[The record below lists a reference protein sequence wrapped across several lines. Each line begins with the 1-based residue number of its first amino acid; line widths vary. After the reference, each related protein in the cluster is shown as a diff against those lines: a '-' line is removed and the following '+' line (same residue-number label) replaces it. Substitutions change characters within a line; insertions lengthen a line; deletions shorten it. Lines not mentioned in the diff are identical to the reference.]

1 MRTSTL
7 VVALGMLF
15 LGAAQAATTGRVI
28 VDQSADP
35 DRRREAVRTELALTQ
50 AFAFTRDW
58 VGDETR
64 WMVLVV
70 PASVDLVGLR
80 SSQDPEEWVNDYVRK
95 KTAVGLT
102 FMIDTD
108 GDAVEMYVYDSGK
121 LQLGASGTMGHVHAP
136 RIEGNRLKGHYL
148 KFGDLFDSN
157 LVIDLQFDAELWQA
171 PKATALP
178 ADGGAPGKDY
188 LALIKAVHAG
198 DKAGI
203 LARRP
208 GGGPEPS
215 DEEFKEM
222 LPMLQAMM
230 PKNPKIKG
238 GKSFGD
244 TAILCIEEGDSKE
257 PASAEMKRDGDRW
270 IMVSSSSGSDKGAN
284 SPMPPAFA
292 ETTPDLC
299 PTIVKD
305 GVVCGDVAFKDEAF
319 AIRHVLAMH
328 TDEARHLILLS
339 PDKPNAEHAAAL
351 WDSEVALEPFF
362 GKGSMRSLLL
372 SFDGAQGPLSANP
385 GYYIDAEGGFTEEF
399 GVRGEAVRIGD
410 TMYGIYT
417 VTETNPETGDSKT
430 VKILRFEAPVLDK
443 RE

>member
-1 MRTSTL
+1 MRTKKL
-7 VVALGMLF
+7 AIALCMLF

-35 DRRREAVRTELALTQ
+35 DRHREAVRTELSLTQ
-50 AFAFTRDW
+50 AFAFPRDW
-58 VGDETR
+58 VGDESR

-70 PASVDLVGLR
+70 PANVDLTELR
-80 SSQDPEEWVNDYVRK
+80 ASRDPEDWVRDHVNK

-102 FMIDTD
+102 FMVDTD
-108 GDAVEMYVYDSGK
+108 GDAVEMYVYDRGK
-121 LQLGASGTMGHVHAP
+121 LQLGASGTMGHIHGP
-136 RIEGNRLKGHYL
+136 RIEGSLLKGHYL
-148 KFGDLFDSN
+148 KYGDLFDSN

-171 PKATALP
+171 PKATPLP
-178 ADGGAPGKDY
+178 ADGGAPGKAY
-188 LALIKAVHAG
+188 LALIKAVHKG

-203 LARRP
+203 MAVRP
-208 GGGPEPS
+208 TGGPAPS
-215 DEEFKEM
+215 DEEFAEM
-222 LPMLQAMM
+222 LPMMQAMM

-244 TAILCIEEGDSKE
+244 TAILSIEEGDGKK

-270 IMVSSSSGSDKGAN
+270 IMVSSSSGADKAAEA
-284 SPMPPAFA
+284 PLPPAFA

-299 PTIVKD
+299 PTIVKE
-305 GVVCGDVAFKDEAF
+305 GVVCGDVAFKDEVF

-328 TDEARHLILLS
+328 TDEERHLVLLS

-362 GKGSMRSLLL
+362 GKGSMRSMLL

-385 GYYIDAEGGFTEEF
+385 GYYIDAEGGFNEEF
-399 GVRGEAVRIGD
+399 GLRGEAVRIGD
-410 TMYGIYT
+410 RMYGIYT

-430 VKILRFEAPVLDK
+430 LKILRFEAPVLDK
-443 RE
+443 R